1 MTKNSLRHRWS
12 HRRAAQRRSAESFW
26 TPRDLYGLD
35 DRDAARAG
43 ADLLAARDRSSW
55 T

>member
-1 MTKNSLRHRWS
+1 MTKNSLLRRWS
-12 HRRAAQRRSAESFW
+12 NHRTARRRSAESYW
-26 TPRDLYGLD
+26 MPANIYGLE